1 MIDRRAPRLG
11 RTRPS
16 VAAYPSGDERSD
28 PDAARREA
36 IFAERAEALS
46 RVPSAEASGSAHE
59 ALVFHLGEECYA
71 FSSEQV
77 LEVRPLPHLTRLPSA
92 PAFVAGLVNVRG
104 RIVPILDLRPLF
116 GLPSPPG
123 TARSIILLSSA
134 RGTVG
139 VLATDRP
146 EVRRLPDLEL
156 TRLPAGT
163 PPGLDPIY
171 VRGLTR
177 NRVVVLDAKPL
188 LADQRVIVQDDAS
201 QRFEEN

>member
-1 MIDRRAPRLG
+1 MMDEGRA
-11 RTRPS
+11 
-16 VAAYPSGDERSD
+16 
-28 PDAARREA
+28 DAGALRQEA
-36 IFAERAEALS
+36 IFAERAETLS
-46 RVPSAEASGSAHE
+46 RVPRADASREARE

-77 LEVRPLPHLTRLPSA
+77 LEVRPLPHLTPLPSA

-104 RIVPILDLRPLF
+104 RIVPVLDLRPLF

-123 TARSIILLSSA
+123 TARSIVLLSSA
-134 RGTVG
+134 RGNVG

-156 TRLPAGT
+156 TRLPTGT
-163 PPGLDPIY
+163 PSGLDPIY
-171 VRGLTR
+171 VRGVTPDM
-177 NRVVVLDAKPL
+177 VVVLDAEPL

-201 QRFEEN
+201 